1 MKNKKKKKEKI
12 KFIKKII
19 IAVGLL
25 ALSACGMKDNKE
37 DDYAEENQIEQEI
50 AEEEMENNTKETET
64 ENNSLE
70 KEAREN
76 EEEPEVEEPEI
87 ETARIERLEPKESLE
102 HLFDYLYP
110 DKNNMEISL
119 HESEDELY
127 YKYSLIYS
135 SGEFSCPRILYYSFS
150 TEDGLYQEFAL
161 YEEIW
166 ATVLGEESY
175 KEHTHNHFVN
185 FWYINTQSKEII
197 PRWVYNDE
205 AEEDTYSRI
214 DNDEY
219 EAISVKYAKDNE

>member
-1 MKNKKKKKEKI
+1 MD
-12 KFIKKII
+12 IKKQSTNIEFINTIKEMKKACICLAII
-19 IAVGLL
+19 IIM
-25 ALSACGMKDNKE
+25 SSITACGRAVPDEPKE
-37 DDYAEENQIEQEI
+37 SMVQNRPEFA
-50 AEEEMENNTKETET
+50 A
-64 ENNSLE
+64 
-70 KEAREN
+70 EARESDAEEN
-76 EEEPEVEEPEI
+76 EEEPEVEALEI

-110 DKNNMEISL
+110 DKNNIEISL

-205 AEEDTYSRI
+205 AEEDAYSRI